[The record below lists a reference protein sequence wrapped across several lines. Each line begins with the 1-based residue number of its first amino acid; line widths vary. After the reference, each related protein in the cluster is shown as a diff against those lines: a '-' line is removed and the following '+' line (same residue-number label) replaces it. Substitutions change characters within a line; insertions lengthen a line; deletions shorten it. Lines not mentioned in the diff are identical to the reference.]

1 MWNSLLI
8 SISKHPFLSI
18 GVLFSFAVL
27 FLLYSKNSI
36 KCRLVGFSFIVLLFV
51 MSSVFHFR
59 WDSFAIHFSDIDSSN
74 IKSQK
79 ILFIGDSITSE
90 GTRPRGYITKL
101 ESILPIKSKI
111 ICSKGA
117 TSLEILRL
125 LDFNSTPYIS
135 DLVIAQ
141 SGIND
146 LLEGRSD
153 KETLDAQDNLLNKIR
168 SKYANANVIFLP
180 IHPFFKDEKFIS
192 STLAPSENSFDDC
205 WKNATSFQQNYLM
218 MDGIHLNARGHTFLA
233 DAIARKMST
242 NLSGLF

>member
-1 MWNSLLI
+1 MVSLLPLVLSAI
-8 SISKHPFLSI
+8 FLYFGRKSLKYKMLGATLLIVGTGI
-18 GVLFSFAVL
+18 GSVL
-27 FLLYSKNSI
+27 
-36 KCRLVGFSFIVLLFV
+36 
-51 MSSVFHFR
+51 HFR

-125 LDFNSTPYIS
+125 LDFNSTTYIP

-146 LLEGRSD
+146 LIEGLTEE
-153 KETLDAQDNLLNKIR
+153 ETLDAQDNLLHKIR
-168 SKYANANVIFLP
+168 SKYASANVLFLP
-180 IHPFFKDEKFIS
+180 IHPFFKGEKFIS
-192 STLAPSENSFDDC
+192 STLASSENSFSNC
-205 WKNATSFQQNYLM
+205 WKNTTSFQQDYLM
-218 MDGIHLNARGHTFLA
+218 TDGIHLNAHGHTFLA

-242 NLSGLF
+242 NPSGLF

>member
-1 MWNSLLI
+1 MVSLLPLVLSAI
-8 SISKHPFLSI
+8 FLYFGRKSLKYKILGATLLIVGTGI
-18 GVLFSFAVL
+18 GSVL
-27 FLLYSKNSI
+27 
-36 KCRLVGFSFIVLLFV
+36 
-51 MSSVFHFR
+51 HFR

-125 LDFNSTPYIS
+125 LDSNSTTYIP

-146 LLEGRSD
+146 LIEGLTEE
-153 KETLDAQDNLLNKIR
+153 ETLDAQDNLLNKIR

-180 IHPFFKDEKFIS
+180 IHPFFKEEKFIS
-192 STLAPSENSFDDC
+192 PTLSSSENSFSNC

-233 DAIARKMST
+233 DAIAKEFH
-242 NLSGLF
+242 NLYNL

>member
-1 MWNSLLI
+1 MVSLLPLVLSAI
-8 SISKHPFLSI
+8 FLYFGRKSLKYKMLGATLLI
-18 GVLFSFAVL
+18 GGIGIGSVL
-27 FLLYSKNSI
+27 
-36 KCRLVGFSFIVLLFV
+36 
-51 MSSVFHFR
+51 HFR

-125 LDFNSTPYIS
+125 LDFNSTTYIP

-146 LLEGRSD
+146 LIEGLTEE
-153 KETLDAQDNLLNKIR
+153 ETLDAQDNLLNKIR

-180 IHPFFKDEKFIS
+180 IHPFFKEEKFIS
-192 STLAPSENSFDDC
+192 PTLSSSENSFSNC

-218 MDGIHLNARGHTFLA
+218 MDGIHLNARGHSHLA
-233 DAIARKMST
+233 NAIARKMST
-242 NLSGLF
+242 NPSGLF

>member
-1 MWNSLLI
+1 MVSLLPLVLSAI
-8 SISKHPFLSI
+8 FLYFGRKSLKYKILGATLLIVGI
-18 GVLFSFAVL
+18 GIGSVL
-27 FLLYSKNSI
+27 
-36 KCRLVGFSFIVLLFV
+36 
-51 MSSVFHFR
+51 HFR

-125 LDFNSTPYIS
+125 LDSNSTTYIP

-146 LLEGRSD
+146 LIEGLTEE
-153 KETLDAQDNLLNKIR
+153 ETLDAQDNLLNKIR
-168 SKYANANVIFLP
+168 SK
-180 IHPFFKDEKFIS
+180 
-192 STLAPSENSFDDC
+192 
-205 WKNATSFQQNYLM
+205 
-218 MDGIHLNARGHTFLA
+218 
-233 DAIARKMST
+233 
-242 NLSGLF
+242 

>member
-1 MWNSLLI
+1 MVSLLPLVLSAI
-8 SISKHPFLSI
+8 FLYFGRKSLKYKMLGATLLIVGTGI
-18 GVLFSFAVL
+18 GSVL
-27 FLLYSKNSI
+27 
-36 KCRLVGFSFIVLLFV
+36 
-51 MSSVFHFR
+51 HFR

-125 LDFNSTPYIS
+125 LDSNSTTYIP

-146 LLEGRSD
+146 LIEGLTEE
-153 KETLDAQDNLLNKIR
+153 ETLDAQDNLLNKIR

-180 IHPFFKDEKFIS
+180 IHPFFKEEKFIS
-192 STLAPSENSFDDC
+192 PTLSSSENSFSNC
-205 WKNATSFQQNYLM
+205 WKNATSFQQNYLT
-218 MDGIHLNARGHTFLA
+218 MDGIC
-233 DAIARKMST
+233 
-242 NLSGLF
+242 

>member
-1 MWNSLLI
+1 MVSLLPLVLSAI
-8 SISKHPFLSI
+8 FLYFGRKCLKYKILGATLLIVGI
-18 GVLFSFAVL
+18 GIGSVL
-27 FLLYSKNSI
+27 
-36 KCRLVGFSFIVLLFV
+36 
-51 MSSVFHFR
+51 HFR

-125 LDFNSTPYIS
+125 IDSNSTTYIP

-146 LLEGRSD
+146 LIEGLTEE
-153 KETLDAQDNLLNKIR
+153 ETLDAQDNLLNKIR

-180 IHPFFKDEKFIS
+180 IHPFFKEEKFIS
-192 STLAPSENSFDDC
+192 STLSSSENSFSNC

-218 MDGIHLNARGHTFLA
+218 MDGIHLNARGHSHLA
-233 DAIARKMST
+233 NAITKEFQ
-242 NLSGLF
+242 NLYNL

>member
-1 MWNSLLI
+1 MWDSFLIFLSKNPFMVSLLPLVLSAI
-8 SISKHPFLSI
+8 FLYFGRKSLKYKMLGATLLIVGTGI
-18 GVLFSFAVL
+18 GSVL
-27 FLLYSKNSI
+27 
-36 KCRLVGFSFIVLLFV
+36 
-51 MSSVFHFR
+51 HFR

-125 LDFNSTPYIS
+125 LDFNSTPYIP

-146 LLEGRSD
+146 LIEGLTEE
-153 KETLDAQDNLLNKIR
+153 ETLDAQDNLLNKIR

-180 IHPFFKDEKFIS
+180 IHPFFKEEKFIS
-192 STLAPSENSFDDC
+192 PTLSSSENSFSNC

-218 MDGIHLNARGHTFLA
+218 MDGIHLNARGHSHLA
-233 DAIARKMST
+233 NAIARKMST
-242 NLSGLF
+242 NPSGLF

>member
-1 MWNSLLI
+1 MVSLLPLVLSAI
-8 SISKHPFLSI
+8 FLYFGRKSLKYKILGATLLIAGI
-18 GVLFSFAVL
+18 GIGSVL
-27 FLLYSKNSI
+27 
-36 KCRLVGFSFIVLLFV
+36 
-51 MSSVFHFR
+51 HFR

-125 LDFNSTPYIS
+125 LDFNSTAYIP

-146 LLEGRSD
+146 LIEGLTEE
-153 KETLDAQDNLLNKIR
+153 ETLDAQDNLLNKIR
-168 SKYANANVIFLP
+168 SKYASTNVLFQP
-180 IHPFFKDEKFIS
+180 IHPFFKGEKFIS
-192 STLAPSENSFDDC
+192 STLASSENSFSNC
-205 WKNATSFQQNYLM
+205 WKNATSFRQNYLM
-218 MDGIHLNARGHTFLA
+218 VDGIHLNARGHTFLA
-233 DAIARKMST
+233 NTIARKIST
-242 NLSGLF
+242 NPSGLF

>member
-1 MWNSLLI
+1 
-8 SISKHPFLSI
+8 
-18 GVLFSFAVL
+18 
-27 FLLYSKNSI
+27 
-36 KCRLVGFSFIVLLFV
+36 

-168 SKYANANVIFLP
+168 TKYANANLIFLP